1 MAIKFKAFKL
11 KLNPATIQRQ
21 AADVADGVQETIALA
36 IVGDIKKELYQSKH
50 SGRWYF
56 KTKAARKRG
65 QPDHHA
71 SAEGEPPAVDTGRM
85 AISIMHQAT
94 GGTGKKRTVYVGSN
108 RQALATPSIGEAYA
122 TRHKFGKGKFK
133 AGAVTGSDLE
143 YPYLL
148 ETRMDRFWLRP
159 IWDKYRHNLQSQI
172 DRAIRHLRKIG
183 WKREAA

>member
-85 AISIMHQAT
+85 AISIMHQAF
-94 GGTGKKRTVYVGSN
+94 GAGKARTVYVGSN
-108 RQALATPSIGEAYA
+108 REALATPSIGEAYA

-133 AGAVTGSDLE
+133 AGAVTGSDLD
-143 YPYLL
+143 YPYRL
-148 ETRMDRFWLRP
+148 EAFMDRFWLRP
-159 IWDKYRHNLQSQI
+159 IWDKYRHNLQSHI
-172 DRAIRHLRKIG
+172 DRAVRHLRKIG
-183 WKREAA
+183 WNREAA